1 MSYVILCV
9 DLVESLNFGSLCFI
23 CIVRPSTMFNM
34 CNFRFYSW
42 LSPYQEPGRM
52 ILKRYAP
59 FVISVCADD
68 PGKAIVTEEE
78 TISNIKPVQ
87 LKMLSLT
94 IFSVSEEKKY
104 PNVKIEIDHSKNE
117 IVFKGGRADIMHIK
131 LDMFETLSKFSI
143 RILNISESQAELFR
157 AKHVQRLI
165 AAKLQSK
172 YPVCTWDV
180 TGSELMICSS
190 EADIV
195 SCVKIVSETVK
206 EVIIPLN
213 CESVGVL
220 YTHTWP
226 TKLTDLHKEGRFI
239 YQLDSAEYRSSIRII
254 ATDDIVN
261 EVVGIVKGF
270 LKKHAS
276 IKKEYFSTDPYICD
290 PIVKFKNLS
299 SILFM
304 EKAREIEDNL
314 SMHFVSIEGL
324 TKCRQHIR
332 NVARNRISPTAV

>member
-1 MSYVILCV
+1 M
-9 DLVESLNFGSLCFI
+9 
-23 CIVRPSTMFNM
+23 
-34 CNFRFYSW
+34 
-42 LSPYQEPGRM
+42 Q
-52 ILKRYAP
+52 
-59 FVISVCADD
+59 
-68 PGKAIVTEEE
+68 
-78 TISNIKPVQ
+78 Q
-87 LKMLSLT
+87 
-94 IFSVSEEKKY
+94 
-104 PNVKIEIDHSKNE
+104 
-117 IVFKGGRADIMHIK
+117 
-131 LDMFETLSKFSI
+131 
-143 RILNISESQAELFR
+143 
-157 AKHVQRLI
+157 LI

-226 TKLTDLHKEGRFI
+226 TKLTDLHKKGRFI

-261 EVVGIVKGF
+261 EVVGIVKEF
-270 LKKHAS
+270 LKIHAS
-276 IKKEYFSTDPYICD
+276 IKKEYFCTDSYICD
-290 PIVKFKNLS
+290 PIVQFKNLS
-299 SILFM
+299 KILFM
-304 EKAREIEDNL
+304 EKAREIENNL

-324 TKCRQHIR
+324 T
-332 NVARNRISPTAV
+332 NSVNISGTLRGIESAQQQFRKLLR